1 VDPIVALMCAAAL
14 LGIILILRPQGLLGH
29 EG

>member
-29 EG
+29 EA